1 MQWPRMSVSGA
12 RFVLMT
18 SSFSNWPWD
27 RDQEFDD
34 WDDDMPPRAP
44 ALTLTAEQQSALA
57 AAVARGLDK
66 QACDNT
72 LRAARQWAVDGGV
85 DWPSLQAQLEGNG
98 GYCDCEVLLNVPGV
112 SDDEPEPD

>member
-1 MQWPRMSVSGA
+1 
-12 RFVLMT
+12 MT

-44 ALTLTAEQQSALA
+44 ALALTAEQQSALA

-112 SDDEPEPD
+112 SDDEPEPV